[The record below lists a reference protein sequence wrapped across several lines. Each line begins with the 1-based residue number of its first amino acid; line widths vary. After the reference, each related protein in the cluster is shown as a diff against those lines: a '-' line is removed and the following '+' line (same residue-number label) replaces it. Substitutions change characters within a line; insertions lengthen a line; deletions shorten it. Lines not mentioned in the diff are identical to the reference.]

1 MNKGKGGG
9 GEGKLMDRVTK
20 YENQTPFVVLACVS
34 CSLRAHPMIPHPQNQ
49 IFVTG
54 AKLGL
59 YLYLSVSKNL
69 INARGGVQR
78 KGRETEKKRS
88 IPYLSCLRM
97 VLVLFAHAL

>member
-1 MNKGKGGG
+1 MNKGEGGG

-20 YENQTPFVVLACVS
+20 YENQTPFVVLACFS

-69 INARGGVQR
+69 INARGGEGGCKGKGERQR
-78 KGRETEKKRS
+78 GRELH
-88 IPYLSCLRM
+88 PVC
-97 VLVLFAHAL
+97 HD